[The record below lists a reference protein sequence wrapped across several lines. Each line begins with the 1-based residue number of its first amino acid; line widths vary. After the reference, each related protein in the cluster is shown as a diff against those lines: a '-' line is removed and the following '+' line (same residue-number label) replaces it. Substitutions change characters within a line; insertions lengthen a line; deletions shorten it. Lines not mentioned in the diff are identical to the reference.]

1 MKSMLPDPNNHVPPV
16 SPGDDWGDAEG
27 FDAQGAASPAALPPR
42 RAASDRSANSSPSS
56 AQQVGLRIDGPSL
69 REDPVD
75 APLRLQVTEH
85 KLDVIKL
92 DQPVDAPPKVVALLK
107 FQERPQRPKG
117 DALQQGEGRDWGDR
131 HRFSM
136 RWIIGLG
143 LGVAGLVVLSISL
156 LPMINASNA
165 SRPGAKETLLV
176 VEETAP
182 PVVIPHLDFLSNKQ
196 TPALAILQRYWQ
208 AKQVA
213 EVLPLV
219 RDSAK
224 MTGILS
230 QNWRPREVSENPLAK
245 FSPEDSTWETVEM
258 GGKAC
263 GILRSELPDSTNLTA
278 YFVCEADE
286 LRMDWKATF
295 AFGTSTFEELSSGK
309 GAATEVRGTI
319 SRTEFYCTHFPEDD
333 FQSYRFLSPSD
344 EKVVWVY
351 SRRSGPVADSLMS
364 VIGSGEITGDE
375 QPPQKI
381 TLHLER
387 GPDGTSGNQWI
398 IREIVQIDWLTP

>member
-1 MKSMLPDPNNHVPPV
+1 MPDTP
-16 SPGDDWGDAEG
+16 
-27 FDAQGAASPAALPPR
+27 
-42 RAASDRSANSSPSS
+42 
-56 AQQVGLRIDGPSL
+56 I
-69 REDPVD
+69 
-75 APLRLQVTEH
+75 RLEVTEH
-85 KLDVIKL
+85 RLDVVKL
-92 DQPVDAPPKVVALLK
+92 DQPVEAPPKVVALVK
-107 FQERPQRPKG
+107 FHERPKRLKRDTLQR
-117 DALQQGEGRDWGDR
+117 GEGRDWGDR

-165 SRPGAKETLLV
+165 SRPGAKEALLV
-176 VEETAP
+176 VEDTVPA
-182 PVVIPHLDFLSNKQ
+182 VVIPHLDFLITKQ
-196 TPALAILQRYWQ
+196 TAAIAILQHYWQ

-219 RDSAK
+219 RDSANMADILLEK
-224 MTGILS
+224 WQPRGI
-230 QNWRPREVSENPLAK
+230 SESSLVK
-245 FSPEDSTWETVEM
+245 FSPENSTWETVEL

-263 GILRSELPDSTNLTA
+263 GLLRSELPDSTNLTA
-278 YFVCEADE
+278 YFVCEGE
-286 LRMDWKATF
+286 QLRMDWKATF

-309 GAATEVRGTI
+309 GAATEVRGSI
-319 SRTEFYCTHFPEDD
+319 SRAEFYDARFPENE

-351 SRRSGPVADSLMS
+351 SHREGPVAESLMS
-364 VIGSGEITGDE
+364 VIGSGEITGDQ

-387 GPDGTSGNQWI
+387 GPNGTSANQWL
-398 IREIVQIDWLTP
+398 IREVVQIDWLTP